1 MTMEPKLPDASVTNW
16 AMLAHLSAFL
26 GFFVPFGN
34 LAGPGLVWA
43 IKGTEAEFV
52 ATEAKEALNF
62 QITVIFLALI
72 SGVLAMVLIGFLLLA
87 VLAIADIV
95 LMILAAVSASNG
107 RPYRY
112 PFTLRLIK

>member
-1 MTMEPKLPDASVTNW
+1 MEPKLPDATVTNW

-26 GFFVPFGN
+26 GFLMPFGN
-34 LAGPGLVWA
+34 LIGPGLVWA
-43 IKGTEAEFV
+43 IKGKELDFV

-62 QITVIFLALI
+62 QLTVIFLALI
-72 SGVLAMVLIGFLLLA
+72 GGVLAMVLIGFL
-87 VLAIADIV
+87 VLALLGIADI
-95 LMILAAVSASNG
+95 ILIIVAAVSASNG